1 MLLARSLP
9 DSVSA
14 LNAGSRLYAHSN
26 AEVRKPFRDA
36 SGLDGIGQPI
46 HDFANPLFP
55 LASRTDRLAPLQ
67 RSCFAIKDCAGV
79 WGVAAHVRAIRENK
93 GGTCFT
99 NQIGAVSAPS

>member
-36 SGLDGIGQPI
+36 AGLNGIGKVMHKLVDP
-46 HDFANPLFP
+46 DPP
-55 LASRTDRLAPLQ
+55 LASRADRLLTLERQ
-67 RSCFAIKDCAGV
+67 CFAIKDCAGV

-93 GGTCFT
+93 GGTWFT
-99 NQIGAVSAPS
+99 NQIGAMSAPS